1 MAALHR
7 AAKLSNLHLPIPV
20 NPNTGVRVAQY
31 ERKDPSE
38 SLSAAAAALEEE
50 EEEEEEEKKKAARP
64 ARAPADFNT
73 NVPGVDEQKCISHED
88 FVDFSDIYHSNEEY
102 FKKLEEL
109 KAAYLETMAK
119 LEKMYQNKLHLK
131 EVQPAIIREEASS
144 VSSGSVS
151 ERNSYCPVSLMTSIS
166 EPDLGQSSSL
176 IVSSSEDELPCLEK
190 EYPEKSRMMTYAK
203 ELINNMWTNFS
214 VEDYIRYEDADLPVC
229 EKTKKKPKEWVPRLT
244 VPEPFQMMI
253 REQKKKEENMKSKS
267 EAEMVRKLLK
277 KQEEESECKKKF
289 RANPV
294 PAFVF
299 FPLYHDIVKQNEER
313 RRSMKEKNKEALLAS
328 QKPFKFIAREEQKQA
343 IRKKQLKDFFK
354 SEKKTNR
361 FKARPIPRSTYGS
374 TITDRLAEEELY
386 RNIRTQQRAQELL
399 QNSSPLPYRPARRSL
414 ASRKPKCPEQAEKSK
429 YKHKFKGQ
437 TVDSENLPE
446 RYQKHHSEQKC
457 PKLLT
462 VCEPYDL
469 HTTSHASTEKEKI
482 LADIE
487 ADEENLKETHW
498 PYLSPRRKSPVESAG
513 AKPAPYSCNPP
524 MPTLS
529 SRGRELATRRSLEEK
544 KMLEEERNRILT
556 KQKQRMKELQKL
568 LTTRAKAYDS
578 HQSLAQ
584 MSKSRVKSLRKSEK
598 ERMRKYRQELEEREE
613 KLKSRPL
620 LFERVAQKN
629 AKMAAERHYSNTLKA
644 LGISDEFVSKK
655 GQSGK
660 IFEYF
665 SNQEMKSF
673 TEDKESFNEE
683 EKTGERENGE
693 ENYCTDTS
701 SQDSHKEEDEADEER
716 GEEKTGEE

>member
-1 MAALHR
+1 MAASHR
-7 AAKLSNLHLPIPV
+7 AAKVAASSLQTPV
-20 NPNTGVRVAQY
+20 NPSTGARVTHY
-31 ERKDPSE
+31 ERKDPVE
-38 SLSAAAAALEEE
+38 SLSAAAAAALEEE
-50 EEEEEEEKKKAARP
+50 EEEKEEKEEKEEEEEEEAEGS

-73 NVPGVDEQKCISHED
+73 NISGVNEQKRISCED

-102 FKKLEEL
+102 FRKLEEL
-109 KAAYLETMAK
+109 KAAHMETMAK
-119 LEKMYQNKLHLK
+119 LEKMYQNKLNLK
-131 EVQPAIIREEASS
+131 EVQPAITMEEAAS
-144 VSSGSVS
+144 VSSTSVS
-151 ERNSYCPVSLMTSIS
+151 EKSSHHPVSFMTSIS

-176 IVSSSEDELPCLEK
+176 IVSSSEDELPNVEK
-190 EYPEKSRMMTYAK
+190 EYSERSRMMTFAK

-214 VEDYIRYEDADLPVC
+214 VEDYIQFEDADLPAL
-229 EKTKKKPKEWVPRLT
+229 EKKKKKPKEWVPKIT

-267 EAEMVRKLLK
+267 DIEMARKLLK

-299 FPLYHDIVKQNEER
+299 LPLYHDIVKQNEER

-328 QKPFKFIAREEQKQA
+328 QKPFKFIAREEQKQ
-343 IRKKQLKDFFK
+343 IREKQLKDFFK
-354 SEKKTNR
+354 SKKKTNQ

-374 TITDRLAEEELY
+374 TINDKLTEEELY
-386 RNIRTQQRAQELL
+386 RNIRTQQRTQDFL
-399 QNSSPLPYRPARRSL
+399 QNSFPLPCSPARRSY
-414 ASRKPKCPEQAEKSK
+414 ATRKPKCPEQAEKSK
-429 YKHKFKGQ
+429 CKHKVRCQ
-437 TVDSENLPE
+437 TADSEDLPE
-446 RYQKHHSEQKC
+446 RYQKHHSEQRC
-457 PKLLT
+457 PKPLT
-462 VCEPYDL
+462 VCEPSDL
-469 HTTSHASTEKEKI
+469 HAASHASTKREKI

-487 ADEENLKETHW
+487 ADEENLKETRW
-498 PYLSPRRKSPVESAG
+498 PYLSPRRRSPVRSIN
-513 AKPAPYSCNPP
+513 AKPVPCSCNPP
-524 MPTLS
+524 MPTVS
-529 SRGRELATRRSLEEK
+529 SRGREQATRRSLEEK

-598 ERMRKYRQELEEREE
+598 ERMREYRRELEEREE
-613 KLKSRPL
+613 KLKNRPL

-629 AKMAAERHYSNTLKA
+629 ARMAAEKHYSNTLKA

-683 EKTGERENGE
+683 EKREERENGE
-693 ENYCTDTS
+693 ENYLTDTN
-701 SQDSHKEEDEADEER
+701 SQDSCKE
-716 GEEKTGEE
+716 TGSCH